1 MLFLYYKL
9 FYYFTNTVCILLVFE
24 MCILLIF
31 GIATILT
38 FHHNSVATVKLL
50 KQPQA
55 DVISNGSTVS
65 ASNFPARNTS
75 NGASAHVIQRVVD
88 QPEDTEV
95 LVGAQ
100 SAVLQ
105 CRFEEAVGTPSWTR
119 DGLLLLRNYSSYSG
133 PRFSI
138 ITNSSAL
145 PSNLYCILY
154 YHYCCL
160 KLTRLF

>member
-1 MLFLYYKL
+1 
-9 FYYFTNTVCILLVFE
+9 

-31 GIATILT
+31 GIIAIQ
-38 FHHNSVATVKLL
+38 HHSVATLKHL

-55 DVISNGSTVS
+55 DVIPNGPSVHATNFLVRSTSKGDSV
-65 ASNFPARNTS
+65 
-75 NGASAHVIQRVVD
+75 HVVQRMVE
-88 QPEDTEV
+88 QPLDTEV

-105 CRFEEAVGTPSWTR
+105 CRFEGAVGTPSWTR

-133 PRFSI
+133 PRFSV

-145 PSNLYCILY
+145 PSNLCFIH
-154 YHYCCL
+154 YHYCYL
-160 KLTRLF
+160 KITFLF